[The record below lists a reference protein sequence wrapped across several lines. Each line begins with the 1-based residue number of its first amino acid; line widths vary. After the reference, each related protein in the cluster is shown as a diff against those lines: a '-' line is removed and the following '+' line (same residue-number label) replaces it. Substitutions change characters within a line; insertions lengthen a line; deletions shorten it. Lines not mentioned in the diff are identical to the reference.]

1 MKAALFGI
9 AALTLG
15 SVALAAPA
23 SALPYAGGVAG
34 VPAIEKAYVVS
45 RTVRR
50 GPFCKTV
57 VTRKVG
63 PMGGM
68 RVIRRKTCR

>member
-15 SVALAAPA
+15 GIGLSAPA
-23 SALPYAGGVAG
+23 SALPVPGGLAGEPLV
-34 VPAIEKAYVVS
+34 EKTVMVS

-50 GPFCKTV
+50 GPHCRTV
-57 VTRKVG
+57 VTRRAG
-63 PMGGM
+63 PRGV
-68 RVIRRKTCR
+68 RIVKRRTCH